1 MKKLFLLL
9 SMTLFFSQCGYEK
22 IYSDKN
28 LNLSIR
34 DIKKENNSINNE
46 LSNSLLKIFSN
57 DASDNVFDLEI
68 QTNKSTEVRSK
79 NSKGDPTVY
88 VLKLETKIIVFTN
101 TNKKYENIFYKEM
114 NYNNNDDK
122 FELSQYI
129 NEIEKTLIN
138 ETVGEIINYLTIVE

>member
-9 SMTLFFSQCGYEK
+9 SMTLFISQCGYEK

-46 LSNSLLKIFSN
+46 LSNTLLKIFSN

-101 TNKKYENIFYKEM
+101 TNNKYENIFYKEM

>member
-9 SMTLFFSQCGYEK
+9 SIVLFLSQCGYEK
-22 IYSDKN
+22 IYSNKN

-34 DIKKENNSINNE
+34 NIKKENNSINNE
-46 LSNSLLKIFSN
+46 LSKALLKIFSN
-57 DASDNVFDLEI
+57 NTSGNVFDLEI
-68 QTNKSTEVRSK
+68 QTSKSTEVRSK

-88 VLKLETKIIVFTN
+88 VLKLKTKIIVL
-101 TNKKYENIFYKEM
+101 TNKNNKYENNFYKEM

-129 NEIEKTLIN
+129 NEIEETLIN
-138 ETVGEIINYLTIVE
+138 ETVGEIISYLAIVK

>member
-1 MKKLFLLL
+1 MKKLFLFL
-9 SMTLFFSQCGYEK
+9 TIALFLNQCGYEK
-22 IYSDKN
+22 IYSNKN

-34 DIKKENNSINNE
+34 VIKKENDNINNE
-46 LSNSLLKIFSN
+46 LSNTLLKIFSN
-57 DASDNVFDLEI
+57 NTSDNVFDLEI
-68 QTNKSTEVRSK
+68 QANKSTEVRSK

-88 VLKLETKIIVFTN
+88 VLKLETKIIVL
-101 TNKKYENIFYKEM
+101 TNKNNKYENIFYKEM